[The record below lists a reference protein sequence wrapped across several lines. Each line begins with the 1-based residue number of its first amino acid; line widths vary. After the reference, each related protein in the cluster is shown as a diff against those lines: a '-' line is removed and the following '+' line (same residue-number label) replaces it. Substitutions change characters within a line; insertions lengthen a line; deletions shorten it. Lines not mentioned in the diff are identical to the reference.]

1 MRYAVIDANGIVF
14 NIIIL
19 NDVSQWVGT
28 EQVVQIAEGEWVD
41 IGCAY
46 DENAIPRFSPPVE

>member
-1 MRYAVIDANGIVF
+1 MRYAVIDANGIVS

-41 IGCAY
+41 IGYSY
-46 DENAIPRFSPPVE
+46 DENVIPRFSPPVE